1 MLLLKIT
8 SLKLRHLRV
17 TSFVLLKITSSS
29 TRVELGLRLRDNTRV
44 GPGLRV
50 RDNTRVGPGLRV
62 RDNTRVGP
70 GLRVRDNTRVG
81 YLLGAPRG
89 RRVGST
95 HCVEKTVKCQQRVA
109 SFPRGVHA
117 ARHFHA
123 PCVEKTPKC
132 KSSTTHSFGKLAKV
146 FNHRIS
152 CTRKSICFATF
163 SIHVTRFLY
172 SGLRFRQ
179 A

>member
-1 MLLLKIT
+1 MFKSSLLLKIT

-44 GPGLRV
+44 GPGLRM
-50 RDNTRVGPGLRV
+50 

-132 KSSTTHSFGKLAKV
+132 KSSTTTVSMHGNSRKGGSTEYVRTSEKV
-146 FNHRIS
+146 
-152 CTRKSICFATF
+152 K
-163 SIHVTRFLY
+163 
-172 SGLRFRQ
+172 
-179 A
+179 